1 MSENLKSASFL
12 FVCTGNICRSPTAE
26 ALFRHKIGEFIVD
39 YEGVAD
45 SAGLQGYHIGD
56 PPDGRS
62 IRTAAR
68 KGIDMADLRARKVQ
82 IDDFR
87 QFDHIIAMDR
97 GHFKGLKS
105 MAPADG
111 TAQVTLLLDHHP
123 DYQGRD
129 VPDPYYGTAQDF
141 EETYRLIDIGLDAM
155 ISRIFGENA

>member
-1 MSENLKSASFL
+1 MPKNPKSASFL

-26 ALFRHKIGEFIVD
+26 ALFRHKIGEFIVNF
-39 YEGVAD
+39 EGVAD

-68 KGIDMADLRARKVQ
+68 KGIDMADLRARKVR

-87 QFDHIIAMDR
+87 QFDHIIAMDN
-97 GHFKGLKS
+97 GHFKGLKA
-105 MAPADG
+105 MVPADG
-111 TAQVTLLLDHHP
+111 KAQISLLLDHHP

-129 VPDPYYGTAQDF
+129 VPDPYYGTTEDF
-141 EETYRLIDIGLDAM
+141 EETYTLIDIGLDAM
-155 ISRIFGENA
+155 ISRIFGKNA